1 MRESF
6 CWWGICEGV
15 YVPAFLLR
23 YRGIGPAAKL
33 CFARLVKHC
42 GENQTCW
49 PSQETLAEELGVT
62 VRSIGNYLAELEAD
76 GFIEIIQRG
85 LRQSNEYRPLRHP
98 LISTVFC
105 GTTSGQ
111 DRKELSDQDRKD
123 LSGPSIELKED
134 NRRNTEHKE
143 PLTGTSS
150 YPEEKTETRNPT
162 LNADYFLRESDCLP
176 GKKYSGRDK
185 KRIREFW
192 NPDWSALSFAE
203 VVVLVD
209 RELGKQPRMS
219 KQERVRRPDA
229 WISNYQANGDNLRR
243 EPEPVAI
250 SLAWQSDA
258 KYGTYL
264 FELARTGKRVAAAA
278 AAEAYRTWERLTD
291 AQKDACIEDIKYLV
305 QQASEFKYVPG
316 PVSHLGGEPWN
327 ALRMPAAAPSIPYEK
342 LSKHQQALYLA
353 RQQGLMK

>member
-1 MRESF
+1 M
-6 CWWGICEGV
+6 
-15 YVPAFLLR
+15 
-23 YRGIGPAAKL
+23 
-33 CFARLVKHC
+33 
-42 GENQTCW
+42 
-49 PSQETLAEELGVT
+49 
-62 VRSIGNYLAELEAD
+62 
-76 GFIEIIQRG
+76 
-85 LRQSNEYRPLRHP
+85 
-98 LISTVFC
+98 
-105 GTTSGQ
+105 
-111 DRKELSDQDRKD
+111 
-123 LSGPSIELKED
+123 
-134 NRRNTEHKE
+134 
-143 PLTGTSS
+143 
-150 YPEEKTETRNPT
+150 
-162 LNADYFLRESDCLP
+162 P

-192 NPDWSALSFAE
+192 NPDWSALPFAE

-229 WISNYQANGDNLRR
+229 WIPNYQANGDNLRR

-250 SLAWQSDA
+250 SLVWQSDA